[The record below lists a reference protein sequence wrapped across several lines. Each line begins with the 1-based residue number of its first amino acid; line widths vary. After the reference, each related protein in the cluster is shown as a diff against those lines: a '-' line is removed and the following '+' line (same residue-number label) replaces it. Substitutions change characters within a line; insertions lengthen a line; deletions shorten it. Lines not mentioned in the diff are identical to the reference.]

1 MVPQISSRLRC
12 QDGHGQTIAK
22 SSGSRLATLLPLTE
36 IHQWSIWFCTAA
48 LATSSAV
55 QVEEAPTPAA
65 SQTWVPIAHHRLLEQ
80 IEETLTASG
89 MTVANEAHAL
99 WTDGLRYFGLLE
111 IANGQSHEDY
121 GLVIGLR
128 NSHDKSFPAAIAM
141 GSSVFCCDNL
151 AFSSEVSISRRHTR
165 FIERDLP
172 RIVHTAVGR
181 LADMRGQQDQR
192 IGSYKGTYLTDAL
205 AHDLV
210 IRAVDANVLP
220 VTQVPAVLDEWRT
233 PSHEEFA
240 NDGKTFWRFHNA
252 MTSVWKGRNLAALP
266 RRSQALHGLLDAACG
281 LAI

>member
-1 MVPQISSRLRC
+1 MANLVLHCGARHVER
-12 QDGHGQTIAK
+12 GA
-22 SSGSRLATLLPLTE
+22 
-36 IHQWSIWFCTAA
+36 
-48 LATSSAV
+48 
-55 QVEEAPTPAA
+55 VEEAQTPAA
-65 SQTWVPIAHHRLLEQ
+65 SETWVPIPHHRLLELV
-80 IEETLTASG
+80 ESTLVAGG

-111 IANGQSHEDY
+111 VTNGQPHEDY

-128 NSHDKSFPAAIAM
+128 NSHDKSFPAAIAL
-141 GSSVFCCDNL
+141 GSAAFVCDNL
-151 AFSSEVSISRRHTR
+151 AFSAEVTIARRHTR

-181 LADMRGQQDQR
+181 LADMRGQQDER
-192 IGSYKGTYLTDAL
+192 IRTYKETELADPA

-220 VTQVPAVLDEWRT
+220 VTQLPAVLEEWRT

-240 NDGKTFWRFHNA
+240 AGGKTLWRFHNA

-266 RRSQALHGLLDAACG
+266 RRSQALHGLLDSVCG
-281 LAI
+281 LAV